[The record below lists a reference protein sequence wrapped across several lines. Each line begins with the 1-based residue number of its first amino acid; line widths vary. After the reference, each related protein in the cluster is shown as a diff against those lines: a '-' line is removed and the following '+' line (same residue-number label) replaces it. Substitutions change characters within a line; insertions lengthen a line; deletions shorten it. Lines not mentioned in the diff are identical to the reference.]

1 MVPRV
6 GLEPTLPKE
15 PDFESGAS
23 ANSATWAGGSEDVCK
38 DRAGRQVHF
47 SCVSCGL
54 SLSAEWCSSVSR
66 MKSRETV
73 NGHWVRLSMVLG
85 VVLLS
90 FLFGLMERGTWLSL
104 WPSAVALAVVLLA
117 RSAFLGLLLGAG
129 SGAILLTGG
138 DPLAALEHLWQ
149 AQFLPI
155 FDSSWKVSA
164 LLFTLVLGGFVAL
177 LEAGGGLQALIRTL
191 LGSGRACARRM
202 QSTVF
207 GLGLLVFFD
216 GLANTMLVGRLLRTA
231 ADRAGVSRV
240 KLAYLADT
248 TGSAVAC
255 LAFISTWIAFQ
266 LAMIREGYAGLGL
279 EVNAYALFFKSLPM
293 NFYCWFALLLAL
305 VSVVRGFNPGPM
317 GEAERA
323 ARLAAGSA
331 KAEIPPPSERK
342 GSSFCAIVPIV
353 VLAFSVPLVAY
364 GLGAESFW
372 PVSLSKF
379 AGAYAAVEGQVP
391 LILVASSVLASLVA
405 AGFLVR
411 SRGGDASHVGVGR
424 VFLSG
429 VRDLL
434 GPLAILLAA
443 WMLGA
448 AISELGASNFLS
460 GLLGERLPLA
470 SMPALIFLAGAL
482 ISFSTGTSWGTMAVL
497 MPLSIPLVFGMAGDM
512 PDLERERF
520 IVAAIGA
527 VFSGAVFG
535 DHCSP
540 FSDTT
545 IVASI
550 AAGVAP
556 WDHFRTQLPFAGI
569 AGLVA
574 LLCGFLPL
582 GYGWHPLLCL
592 LSGLACL
599 LLLPLLYPRAYVDY
613 TGR

>member
-1 MVPRV
+1 
-6 GLEPTLPKE
+6 
-15 PDFESGAS
+15 
-23 ANSATWAGGSEDVCK
+23 
-38 DRAGRQVHF
+38 
-47 SCVSCGL
+47 
-54 SLSAEWCSSVSR
+54 
-66 MKSRETV
+66 
-73 NGHWVRLSMVLG
+73 
-85 VVLLS
+85 
-90 FLFGLMERGTWLSL
+90 
-104 WPSAVALAVVLLA
+104 
-117 RSAFLGLLLGAG
+117 
-129 SGAILLTGG
+129 
-138 DPLAALEHLWQ
+138 
-149 AQFLPI
+149 
-155 FDSSWKVSA
+155 
-164 LLFTLVLGGFVAL
+164 FVAL
-177 LEAGGGLQALIRTL
+177 VEAGGGLQALVRGL
-191 LGSGRACARRM
+191 LGSGQACARRM

-216 GLANTMLVGRLLRTA
+216 GLANTMLVGRLLRSA

-240 KLAYLADT
+240 KLAYLADV

-266 LAMIREGYAGLGL
+266 LAMIREGYAALGL

-293 NFYCWFALLLAL
+293 NFYCWFALVLAL
-305 VSVVRGFNPGPM
+305 VSVFRGFNPGSM
-317 GEAERA
+317 GRSERA
-323 ARLAAGSA
+323 ACRDANPLVGEAQ
-331 KAEIPPPSERK
+331 PSSGTK
-342 GSSFCAIVPIV
+342 GAWLGAIVPIG
-353 VLAFSVPLVAY
+353 VLAFSVPVLTY
-364 GLGAESFW
+364 WMGAESLW
-372 PVSLSKF
+372 PISLSKF
-379 AGAYAAVEGQVP
+379 ATAYAAAEQHVP

-405 AGFLVR
+405 AAFLCFGKTGAAVKQ
-411 SRGGDASHVGVGR
+411 AAVGR
-424 VFLSG
+424 VFLGG

-448 AISELGASNFLS
+448 VITELGASAVLS
-460 GLLGERLPLA
+460 SLLGERLPLA

-497 MPLSIPLVFGMAGDM
+497 MPLSIPLVFGMAGEL
-512 PDLERERF
+512 PDLEREHY

-550 AAGVAP
+550 AAGVEP
-556 WDHFRTQLPFAGI
+556 LDHFRTQLPFAGI

-582 GYGWHPLLCL
+582 GYGLAPVLCL

-599 LLLPLLYPRAYVDY
+599 LLLPLLYPKAYVDS